1 MPANDILL
9 LAVGMFCFGLVA
21 GLWMYPWIFRLNR

>member
-1 MPANDILL
+1 MPANQILL

-21 GLWMYPWIFRLNR
+21 GIWIYPWIFRLR